1 LIGLYLRE
9 IAMTALHHFNRLI
22 TVSAA
27 VLWAASPA
35 AANTLACEKIATE
48 KKLTGAAF
56 QASVVACTK
65 ANSGPGSAQQRCE
78 KAATD
83 KKLAGAAKT
92 SNIRKCLDA
101 ALVKP

>member
-1 LIGLYLRE
+1 MIV
-9 IAMTALHHFNRLI
+9 LHHI
-22 TVSAA
+22 TRDITHHTARFVSGLVLALCAA
-27 VLWAASPA
+27 GPA

-48 KKLTGAAF
+48 KKLKGAAY

-101 ALVKP
+101 ALSKP